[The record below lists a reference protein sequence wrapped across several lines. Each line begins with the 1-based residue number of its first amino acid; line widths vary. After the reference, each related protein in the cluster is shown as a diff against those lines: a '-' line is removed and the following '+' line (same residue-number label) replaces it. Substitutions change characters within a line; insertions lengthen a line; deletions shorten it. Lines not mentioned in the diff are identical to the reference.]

1 MTVAQP
7 RPDRSLLP
15 ALEALAGRDQDFAK
29 AFADCGLPPV
39 RSAPKGLAGLVRIV
53 AGQQVSAASARAL
66 MARFDAALPELTPAG
81 LLALGET
88 GLRAAGFS
96 RPKIRYLLSLGAAL
110 GERRFSIAR
119 LHRLED
125 EAAIAYLS
133 ELPGFGRWSGEVY
146 LLFSLK
152 RPDVMPAGDLA
163 LQVAAQRLKR
173 LPDRPDARQLYALSE
188 AWRPHRSAAARF
200 LWHAYRHPGL
210 PAA

>member
-1 MTVAQP
+1 VSAP
-7 RPDRSLLP
+7 RPDRSLRP
-15 ALEALAGRDQDFAK
+15 ALEELARRDGDFAR

-39 RSAPKGLAGLVRIV
+39 RRAPKGLAGLVRIV

-66 MARFDAALPELTPAG
+66 VARFEAALPELTPAG
-81 LLALGET
+81 LLALGEA
-88 GLRAAGFS
+88 GLRQAGFS
-96 RPKIRYLLSLGAAL
+96 RPKIRYLLALAAAL
-110 GERRFSIAR
+110 DEKRFSIPR

-125 EAAIAYLS
+125 EAAIAYLA
-133 ELPGFGRWSGEVY
+133 EQPGFGRWSGEVY
-146 LLFSLK
+146 LLFSLE

-173 LPDRPDARQLYALSE
+173 LAERPDAKALYALSE